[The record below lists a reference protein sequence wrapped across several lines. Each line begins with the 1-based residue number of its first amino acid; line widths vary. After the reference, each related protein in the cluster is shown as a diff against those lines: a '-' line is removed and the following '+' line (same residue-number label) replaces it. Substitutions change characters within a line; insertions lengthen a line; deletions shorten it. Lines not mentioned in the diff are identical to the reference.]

1 MNHLSPCLQRLS
13 TLLLLTRPVVLTV
26 MYWWGILY
34 FPQDGGSCPTWPP
47 LRFMPMCSDKQT
59 IILCVTPITHW
70 LTVYINW
77 MWLEASCLLFFNYLF
92 LTPHFLLETV
102 HRHSVELSSSTN
114 LLELNDLFSDKK
126 RTFMKIFYELLWFI
140 IVKTSEGYCPSSKCC
155 LFQVAVEFFGHCL
168 VKVWKYGQFI
178 NGLVSWG
185 VCDKNSL
192 IWDGLCKRKK
202 KAEYYLTACGNIGM
216 S

>member
-1 MNHLSPCLQRLS
+1 MQGLMSQSFWTHLRIQTFRGENLISTLVSATTWIPELDTLSNAVTLPMNHPSPCLQRLS

-26 MYWWGILY
+26 MYWGGILY

-92 LTPHFLLETV
+92 LTPHFLLQWPCIATV
-102 HRHSVELSSSTN
+102 
-114 LLELNDLFSDKK
+114 LN
-126 RTFMKIFYELLWFI
+126 
-140 IVKTSEGYCPSSKCC
+140 C
-155 LFQVAVEFFGHCL
+155 QAVP
-168 VKVWKYGQFI
+168 I
-178 NGLVSWG
+178 
-185 VCDKNSL
+185 
-192 IWDGLCKRKK
+192 
-202 KAEYYLTACGNIGM
+202 YLN
-216 S
+216 

>member
-1 MNHLSPCLQRLS
+1 MSQSFWTHLRIQTFRGENLISTLVSATTWIPELDTLSNAVTLPMNHLSPCLQRLS

-26 MYWWGILY
+26 MYWGGILY

-126 RTFMKIFYELLWFI
+126 RTFMKIFLRV
-140 IVKTSEGYCPSSKCC
+140 IVIHDC
-155 LFQVAVEFFGHCL
+155 
-168 VKVWKYGQFI
+168 
-178 NGLVSWG
+178 
-185 VCDKNSL
+185 
-192 IWDGLCKRKK
+192 
-202 KAEYYLTACGNIGM
+202 
-216 S
+216 